1 MNGKLSMKEIN
12 FDHKMAAHCESGTVT
27 ALLNHGGLEISE
39 PMLFGIAS
47 GIFFG
52 YFESSN
58 FPFPM
63 FIVRNKPGSMRK
75 NIAKRLGVKFYTKSF
90 KNSEQG
96 ISELDT
102 LLAKGQPVATQV
114 DFYYMEFLPEFMRA
128 HINVHFVNV
137 VGKNEKNYL
146 VSDSY
151 HRHKAELNINT
162 LNKARFVGGYMAP
175 KGFLFYPTHI
185 PENIDFDK
193 AIIKG
198 IKKAAY
204 DMTKLPVPFVG
215 IKGMR
220 KFAKKVIGWPALAR
234 DIDHLSHE
242 VMKINVLLED
252 QGTGGAGFRFLYATF
267 LQQAAQKLNDGQL
280 ESMSKRMMA
289 IGDDWRNISY
299 FAAKIGK
306 NRDLGEERMNE
317 LSQMIYHMAD
327 QEQVFFSELY
337 KLVK

>member
-1 MNGKLSMKEIN
+1 
-12 FDHKMAAHCESGTVT
+12 MAAHCESGTVT
-27 ALLNHGGLEISE
+27 AILNNAGLEITE
-39 PMLFGIAS
+39 PMVFGIAS

-63 FIVRNKPGSMRK
+63 FIVRNRPGSMRK
-75 NIAKRLGVKFYTKSF
+75 NIAKRLGVKFYTKDF
-90 KNSEQG
+90 KKPQKGSD
-96 ISELDT
+96 ELDR
-102 LLAKGQPVATQV
+102 LLAEGRPVATQV
-114 DFYYMEFLPEFMRA
+114 DFYYMEFLPEFMRT
-128 HINVHFVNV
+128 HVNVHFVNII
-137 VGKNEKNYL
+137 GKNENNYL

-151 HRHKAELNINT
+151 SRKKEELRIET

-175 KGFLFYPTHI
+175 KGFLFYPSHI

-198 IKKAAY
+198 IKKAAF

-220 KFAKKVIGWPALAR
+220 KFAKKVTAWPELAR

-242 VMKINVLLED
+242 IMKINVLLED

-267 LQQAAQKLNDGQL
+267 LQQASKRFNDSQL
-280 ESMSKRMMA
+280 EGMSKRMML

-306 NRDLGEERMNE
+306 NRDLGKERLEE
-317 LSQMIYHMAD
+317 LSQMIYNMAD
-327 QEQVFFSELY
+327 QEQAFFCELY
-337 KLVK
+337 KMVK

>member
-1 MNGKLSMKEIN
+1 MKEID
-12 FDHKMAAHCESGTVT
+12 FEHKMAAHCESGTVT
-27 ALLNHGGLEISE
+27 ALLNHGGLEITE

-75 NIAKRLGVKFYTKSF
+75 NISKRLGVKFYTKEF
-90 KNSEQG
+90 RNQQKG
-96 ISELDT
+96 IDELNK
-102 LLAKGQPVATQV
+102 LLAEGRPVATQV
-114 DFYYMEFLPEFMRA
+114 DFYYMDFLPEFMRA
-128 HINVHFVNV
+128 HINVHFVNI
-137 VGKNEKNYL
+137 VGKNENSYL

-151 HRHKAELNINT
+151 HRTKADLSIAT
-162 LNKARFVGGYMAP
+162 LNKARFVGGHMAP
-175 KGFLFYPTHI
+175 KGFLFYPSHI
-185 PENIDFDK
+185 PDNIDFDK

-198 IKKAAY
+198 IKKAAF
-204 DMTKLPVPFVG
+204 DMTKLPVPFIG

-220 KFAKKVIGWPALAR
+220 KFAKKVVSWPDLAR

-242 VMKINVLLED
+242 IMKINVFLED

-267 LQQAAQKLNDGQL
+267 LQQAAQKLNDVQL
-280 ESMSKRMMA
+280 EGMSKKMMA

-306 NRDLGEERMNE
+306 TRDLGKDRLNE

-327 QEQVFFSELY
+327 QEQDFFSELY
-337 KLVK
+337 KMVK

>member
-1 MNGKLSMKEIN
+1 MKEIN
-12 FDHKMAAHCESGTVT
+12 FEHKMAAHCESGAVT
-27 ALLNHGGLEISE
+27 AQLNYAGLDITE

-75 NIAKRLGVKFYTKSF
+75 NIAKRLGVKFYQ
-90 KNSEQG
+90 KNFRNQQKG
-96 ISELDT
+96 IDELDR
-102 LLAKGQPVATQV
+102 LLAEGRPVATQV
-114 DFYYMEFLPEFMRA
+114 DFYYMDFLPEFIRA
-128 HINVHFVNV
+128 HINVHFVNII
-137 VGKNEKNYL
+137 GKNEENYL

-151 HRHKAELNINT
+151 HRHAAELKIET

-175 KGFLFYPTHI
+175 KGFLCYASHI
-185 PENIDFDK
+185 PENINFEK
-193 AIIKG
+193 AIRKG
-198 IKKAAY
+198 IKKAAF

-220 KFAKKVIGWPALAR
+220 KFAKKVTGWPDLAR

-242 VMKINVLLED
+242 VMKINILLED

-267 LQQAAQKLNDGQL
+267 LQQAAQKLKDEQL
-280 ESMSKRMMA
+280 EGMSKRMMA

-306 NRDLGEERMNE
+306 KRDLSKERLEE

-327 QEQVFFSELY
+327 QEQVFFSDLY
-337 KLVK
+337 KMVK

>member
-1 MNGKLSMKEIN
+1 MKEIA
-12 FDHKMAAHCESGTVT
+12 FEHKMAAHCESGTVT
-27 ALLNHGGLEISE
+27 ALLNHHGLDITE
-39 PMLFGIAS
+39 PMVFGISS

-63 FIVRNKPGSMRK
+63 FIVRNKPGSIRK
-75 NIAKRLGVKFYTKSF
+75 NISKRLGVKFYTKQF
-90 KNSEQG
+90 KNQQKG
-96 ISELDT
+96 IDALNSLIDD
-102 LLAKGQPVATQV
+102 GHPIATQV
-114 DFYYMEFLPEFMRA
+114 DFYYMKFLPEYIRTHM
-128 HINVHFVNV
+128 NVHFVNI
-137 VGKNEKNYL
+137 VGRNEESYL

-151 HRHKAELNINT
+151 HRTIAELDAAT

-175 KGFLFYPTHI
+175 KGFLYYPTFI
-185 PENIDFDK
+185 PDHIDFDK

-204 DMTKLPVPFVG
+204 NMTRLPVPFIG

-220 KFAKKVIGWPALAR
+220 KFARKVTTWPELAR
-234 DIDHLSHE
+234 DTDHLSHE
-242 VMKINVLLED
+242 IMKINVLLED

-267 LQQAAQKLNDGQL
+267 LQQASRKLNDNQL
-280 ESMSKRMMA
+280 AEMSKKMMA
-289 IGDDWRNISY
+289 IGDNWRNISY

-306 NRDLGEERMNE
+306 NRDLGEARLKE
-317 LSQMIYHMAD
+317 LSEMIEGMAD
-327 QEQVFFSELY
+327 QEQLFFTELY

>member
-1 MNGKLSMKEIN
+1 MKEIV
-12 FDHKMAAHCESGTVT
+12 FEHKMAAHCESGTVT
-27 ALLNHGGLEISE
+27 AQLNHAGLEITE
-39 PMLFGIAS
+39 PMVFGIAS

-63 FIVRNKPGSMRK
+63 FIVRNRPGSMRK
-75 NIAKRLGVKFYTKSF
+75 NIAKRLGVKFYSKDF
-90 KNSEQG
+90 RKPQKG
-96 ISELDT
+96 IDELDR
-102 LLAKGQPVATQV
+102 LLAEGRPVATQV
-114 DFYYMEFLPEFMRA
+114 DFYYMEFLPEFMRT
-128 HINVHFVNV
+128 HVNVHFVNII
-137 VGKNEKNYL
+137 GKNENTYL

-151 HRHKAELNINT
+151 ARQKAELAVET

-175 KGFLFYPTHI
+175 KGFLFYPKYI

-198 IKKAAY
+198 IKKAAH
-204 DMTKLPVPFVG
+204 DMIKLPVPFIG

-220 KFAKKVIGWPALAR
+220 KFAKKVTGWPELAR

-242 VMKINVLLED
+242 IMKINVLLED

-267 LQQAAQKLNDGQL
+267 LQQASQKLKDSQL
-280 ESMSKRMMA
+280 EGMSKRMML

-306 NRDLGEERMNE
+306 NRDLGKERLEE
-317 LSQMIYHMAD
+317 LSQMIYNMAD
-327 QEQVFFSELY
+327 QEQAFFTELY
-337 KLVK
+337 KMVK